1 MRRPSLKHPRFQETE
16 KQSDAAALSSPAQ
29 PIRHGSVDLPR
40 KRLAVPLFSDAKNR
54 ALIRIAERQRH
65 KLARNLPRLIGG
77 HAARFKQF
85 R

>member
-1 MRRPSLKHPRFQETE
+1 VRRPPLKHPRFQETE
-16 KQSDAAALSSPAQ
+16 TQSDTGGLKLASSAHTTRRRRFAAQ
-29 PIRHGSVDLPR
+29 TPR
-40 KRLAVPLFSDAKNR
+40 RPLFSDAKNC

-77 HAARFKQF
+77 HAASFEQF

>member
-1 MRRPSLKHPRFQETE
+1 VRRPSLKHPRFQETE

-40 KRLAVPLFSDAKNR
+40 KRLAVALVSDAKNC

-65 KLARNLPRLIGG
+65 KFARNLPRLIGG